1 MLQWTG
7 GSRRKVA
14 TSRKST
20 HNRQKQYFEQRKRQ
34 RQVSGQENC
43 ANGGDKLVLR
53 NAEPR
58 SLDIVN
64 LINLAVTSQPACAE
78 HTASVDSG
86 VAKISDDSLLG
97 KVSRNFS
104 TVLETRLEQQKNFSD
119 SNLPQVSGNDSY
131 QCTENVNKYKMPGS
145 ISDHTSTWKD
155 DTFKEKPRIEAT
167 VLDLLG
173 DDGPSSNGRSIPETH
188 VALSVDGL
196 GKIGCQTPA
205 HSPRMQNRF
214 SCKGISMESKA
225 SRQVRSTSALQSIYD
240 GCNEELDEMIDD
252 FRVSPLC
259 NKSGTWAYNTK
270 ATLKSRVGPVPPYC
284 HEDQVDK
291 ITFTGKDFDAC
302 LLASNEK
309 HSNDS
314 FGYLEKQ
321 FIGKNYDA
329 SSHNQR
335 FSFVGHP
342 FQSSTTKKFE
352 KYEASDVGVRDTFL
366 GSSRNLWEGGEI
378 FEASATSAPH
388 FRHSSSEKESTS
400 FIWES
405 DDTNADGMFKLP
417 TLGFLSTK
425 HSEDYESILSE
436 DLNSNAARK
445 KSSLNFGIHSMKLG
459 ENKRNSSDEFYT
471 CSGEGKFMENFSQI
485 KNIFT
490 GFDDEI
496 WGKKEKGNN
505 AFEKSDVENIFLP
518 GQVSPSDDPFNN
530 FTMRSTT
537 SSGNEA
543 MLRDDHFDMF
553 PPPQSNF
560 KVPFECEGTNNFINQ
575 NEMFGKKM
583 AFEFNSQIPMK
594 PSTKAKSFGQYSSNR
609 GDFFKET
616 HCTHLPKYQEY
627 NEDRGSSGK
636 PPVKDY
642 EKRSTSSGN
651 AESAAGEE
659 TLSKV
664 SEHEES
670 KNEIPVPF
678 DSQRVVNS
686 HEETE
691 VIPTVME
698 ELPTQIQKYVHSKLN
713 QFQGRSPV
721 APHPCN
727 EESKAT
733 LEPETKEVH
742 SECGGNGDA
751 SYQVMLQS
759 YVLQLL
765 CVQKVLLE
773 ASEKDIKKV

>member
-309 HSNDS
+309 HSN
-314 FGYLEKQ
+314 
-321 FIGKNYDA
+321 
-329 SSHNQR
+329 
-335 FSFVGHP
+335 
-342 FQSSTTKKFE
+342 
-352 KYEASDVGVRDTFL
+352 
-366 GSSRNLWEGGEI
+366 
-378 FEASATSAPH
+378 ATSAPH